1 MFSGKK
7 YIYIF
12 EPLASNL
19 MHIVIKVDLKEAER
33 LVFNVT
39 GLICLD
45 PVSHLIPVLVHNR
58 LGCPWVSAY

>member
-39 GLICLD
+39 GLVCLD
-45 PVSHLIPVLVHNR
+45 PVSHLIHVLVHNR

>member
-7 YIYIF
+7 YIHIF

-39 GLICLD
+39 GL
-45 PVSHLIPVLVHNR
+45 VSHLIPVLVHNR

>member
-19 MHIVIKVDLKEAER
+19 MHIVIKVDAER

-39 GLICLD
+39 GL
-45 PVSHLIPVLVHNR
+45 VSHLIPVLVHNR